1 MLQLQKRQ
9 ARQILIALGYEIES
23 HHAGSYGFVYYV
35 THGTWSKKRKL
46 PLPAHKDFIA
56 VGHAVAA
63 FSGEELCSFCVE
75 VLGSLQLGAPSV
87 AEHEHIAD
95 ELPVGEPDACWL
107 NRLTG

>member
-9 ARQILIALGYEIES
+9 ARQILTALGYKIES

-35 THGTWSKKRKL
+35 THGTWSQKRKL
-46 PLPAHKDFIA
+46 PMPAHKDFIA
-56 VGHAVAA
+56 IGHEVAA
-63 FSGEELCSFCVE
+63 FPDDELCGFCIE
-75 VLGSLQLGAPSV
+75 VLRSLELGAPSV
-87 AEHEHIAD
+87 ADEAQPSE